1 MIAALLM
8 MLSLG
13 SVSAE
18 EPIKAT
24 TKVKHKPAK
33 YFVPEKRIK
42 LDATV
47 KDAAGVAVV
56 RCYFRAVEH
65 ADYVFVAMEATKK
78 DIYEGVLPA
87 PSKDTEIIEYLFL
100 AVNGENHV
108 VKTQT
113 FEMHKKDDDKVPVW
127 QQVSSEGDIMV
138 STELAYAP
146 TAPPGFTDSIA
157 MNVVESSARFG
168 FVVGGIYGADKVAA
182 AGGASGA
189 AAGSSSAGL
198 VTASAGAGLGTAS
211 LVALGAVAVGGA
223 VAASSSSGD
232 DDSPG
237 GVAASGGTEG
247 VCSNYE
253 GTYTGSH
260 TGFDCNEA
268 VDDGTDIIE
277 LSADCTY
284 RLIDNVG
291 DVSTG
296 RLVVSGNS
304 FSSADD
310 NSEYCGGLSF
320 SGTFEESGETIRMTG
335 NWSYALGG
343 GGLFDLFRQ

>member
-1 MIAALLM
+1 MVKLRSNVTAQLFSMIAVLLM
-8 MLSLG
+8 MLSFG

-42 LDATV
+42 IDATV
-47 KDAAGVAVV
+47 KDAAGVTVV

-65 ADYVFVAMEATKK
+65 ADYVFVAMEATEK
-78 DIYEGVLPA
+78 DVYEGILPA

-113 FEMHKKDDDKVPVW
+113 FEMHKKDDDKVPAW

-138 STELAYAP
+138 STELAHAP

-168 FVVGGIYGADKVAA
+168 FVVGGIYGADMVAA

-189 AAGSSSAGL
+189 AAGATSAGL
-198 VTASAGAGLGTAS
+198 VTASAGLSTAS
-211 LVALGAVAVGGA
+211 LVALSAVAVGGA
-223 VAASSSSGD
+223 VAASSSSGGGD
-232 DDSPG
+232 D
-237 GVAASGGTEG
+237 
-247 VCSNYE
+247 
-253 GTYTGSH
+253 
-260 TGFDCNEA
+260 
-268 VDDGTDIIE
+268 
-277 LSADCTY
+277 
-284 RLIDNVG
+284 
-291 DVSTG
+291 
-296 RLVVSGNS
+296 
-304 FSSADD
+304 
-310 NSEYCGGLSF
+310 
-320 SGTFEESGETIRMTG
+320 
-335 NWSYALGG
+335 GG
-343 GGLFDLFRQ
+343 GGTVTRI